1 MTNDPP
7 TQLMEICIAISEVGG
22 SPVEY
27 MGRSIREIEMWVKAR
42 NEFVKKRNE
51 QIKGKGVE

>member
-1 MTNDPP
+1 MV
-7 TQLMEICIAISEVGG
+7 IAEVGG

-27 MGRSIREIEMWVKAR
+27 MGRSIREIYKWYKAR

-51 QIKGKGVE
+51 RIEELRKSGG